1 MKNIAPPPRTVK
13 APAAVIA
20 ALLMLAGILFAPPS
34 PAVAAP
40 LPDHLVN
47 GDFQYPTVPD
57 DWWIYPWGGNGDVNK
72 RFLTINPGKARAG
85 QGCRLSAN
93 GHDLKGFDRARFGW
107 ASTQDS
113 GSCPGGPGEP
123 GNVELNRESGGNV
136 YGEITADQERTTIYQ
151 DIAVTPGAMYTVS
164 LRHASSNR
172 GHVDSMHV
180 LVGAPGRGQPID
192 MTRIT
197 SNGHG
202 DKAGVT
208 SKLIATK
215 VDNIAN
221 EDKNGQWES
230 YQGTWKCPAGL
241 TVARFSFE
249 AVSSQSWSSGNDVDD
264 IIFTK
269 AYPLAYNGNGNTS
282 GTTPKQTK

>member
-1 MKNIAPPPRTVK
+1 MKNIALPRTVK

-107 ASTQDS
+107 ASTQDG

-230 YQGTWKCPAGL
+230 YRGTWRCPDGL

-249 AVSSQSWSSGNDVDD
+249 AVSSSSWSSGNDVDD
-264 IIFTK
+264 ITFVK
-269 AYPLAYNGNGNTS
+269 AYPLAYDGNGNTT
-282 GTTPKQTK
+282 GNVPKQSK

>member
-1 MKNIAPPPRTVK
+1 
-13 APAAVIA
+13 
-20 ALLMLAGILFAPPS
+20 MLAGTLFAPPS

-107 ASTQDS
+107 ASTQDG
-113 GSCPGGPGEP
+113 GSCPGGSGEP

-202 DKAGVT
+202 DRAGGDEQ
-208 SKLIATK
+208 ARRHQGRQHRQR
-215 VDNIAN
+215 
-221 EDKNGQWES
+221 GQGRAMGVVPGHMEMPRRADRGALLVRGGFLLELVERQRRGRHRVRQGLSARIRRQREHHRKRSEAIQVIKEKTMRTITPPPES
-230 YQGTWKCPAGL
+230 
-241 TVARFSFE
+241 V
-249 AVSSQSWSSGNDVDD
+249 
-264 IIFTK
+264 
-269 AYPLAYNGNGNTS
+269 
-282 GTTPKQTK
+282 

>member
-1 MKNIAPPPRTVK
+1 MKKHHTPSRTVK

-107 ASTQDS
+107 ASTQDG

-180 LVGAPGRGQPID
+180 LVGPR
-192 MTRIT
+192 
-197 SNGHG
+197 
-202 DKAGVT
+202 
-208 SKLIATK
+208 
-215 VDNIAN
+215 
-221 EDKNGQWES
+221 
-230 YQGTWKCPAGL
+230 QGGGSRST
-241 TVARFSFE
+241 
-249 AVSSQSWSSGNDVDD
+249 
-264 IIFTK
+264 
-269 AYPLAYNGNGNTS
+269 
-282 GTTPKQTK
+282 